1 MDRGSIFELAGN
13 RRQALL
19 LMPSES
25 EVTRRGWMTLAG
37 AAGSIALTGA
47 ISAEARPAE
56 AVPGPAEKIR
66 IGVISAG
73 IRGAPQKT
81 NGHTWHFT
89 NGFHPTMNLE
99 VVKKYLFP
107 GAKDLFEKQL
117 RNPQWNFDLLP
128 FADTRI
134 AQVYDADPASAAM
147 FAEAFEGVRVA
158 RSLEEMVK
166 EVDAVWLGDASG
178 FGEDHFDLVAPG
190 LARGLPTFCDKPI
203 GGSVAGTKKI
213 LDFASE
219 HNAPLMS
226 SSLFRHQWGT
236 EQALRMKASG
246 EFGSLQY
253 IVASQGGGWSM
264 DRWAVYGQHP
274 TWMVMTLCGPGVEA
288 VSLYARENVCHALV
302 TYADRMPAEI
312 WCGAARHR
320 AVLLLDLGALRK
332 ENLRMDAGHRG
343 QLLARPRLP
352 DFPHGQ
358 HVPPDGPHAP
368 GTRSTQRD
376 SGSHRDH
383 PRWQQVAAG
392 KEPPGAAGGSDGLNE
407 SCLPRPV
414 TTTVPAQNQ

>member
-312 WCGAARHR
+312 WCGRPDIAQFYCSTSAHFEKKTYEWTP
-320 AVLLLDLGALRK
+320 AIEGNYWLGHAYQIFRMANTFRQMVHTRQEPVPHK
-332 ENLRMDAGHRG
+332 EILEVTAIIHAGNKSL
-343 QLLARPRLP
+343 QEKSRL
-352 DFPHGQ
+352 
-358 HVPPDGPHAP
+358 VPLVEVMG
-368 GTRSTQRD
+368 
-376 SGSHRDH
+376 
-383 PRWQQVAAG
+383 
-392 KEPPGAAGGSDGLNE
+392 
-407 SCLPRPV
+407 
-414 TTTVPAQNQ
+414 